1 MPAVVSDSSP
11 LVYLTRLGCLT
22 WLRDFYGEVLI
33 PPAVWREIVETG
45 AGLPEAMATTRASEA
60 GWLRVQAPATC
71 LALSAPGEQL
81 DPGEL
86 EAISLAAELG
96 AMLIIDEQVG
106 RRIALR
112 LGLKVTGVIG
122 LLLEAKGRG
131 LIPSLRSALDRL
143 RDGTNFRL
151 SEEVRA
157 TALRLAAED
166 DLRT

>member
-33 PPAVWREIVETG
+33 PPAVWGEIVEAG
-45 AGLPEAMATTRASEA
+45 AGLPEATATMRATEA
-60 GWLRVQAPATC
+60 GWLRVQAPSRFV
-71 LALSAPGEQL
+71 LPAPGERL
-81 DPGEL
+81 DTGEL
-86 EAISLAAELG
+86 EAISLAAELK

-112 LGLKVTGVIG
+112 LGLQVTGVVG

-131 LIPSLRSALDRL
+131 RIPSLRSALDRL
-143 RDGTNFRL
+143 RDETTFRL
-151 SEEVRA
+151 SEEIRA
-157 TALRLAAED
+157 AALRLADEH
-166 DLRT
+166 DLDT